1 MSTKAI
7 RHLTEADPHLG
18 AFIQRAGVIRIRPD
32 RTRTPFVSLV
42 RAVVSQQLSGKA
54 AGTILQ
60 RVLALFPAGRFPTPA
75 EILRVQPDALR
86 AAGLSRQ
93 KVAYVRDLAEKAV
106 AGVVP
111 TRMEIEAM
119 RDEEIVERLTRI
131 KGVGRWTVEML
142 LIFGLGRPDVLPA
155 HDLGVRKGFAL
166 VHAQRKLPTPE
177 QLSRF
182 GERWK
187 PHRTTAAL
195 YLWRAVDAERAP
207 AGR

>member
-7 RHLTEADPHLG
+7 RHLTEADPRLG
-18 AFIQRAGVIRIRPD
+18 AFIQRAGVIRLRPD

-54 AGTILQ
+54 ASTILQ
-60 RVLALFPAGRFPTPA
+60 RLLALFPANGFPTPA

-93 KVAYVRDLAEKAV
+93 KAAYVRDLAENAV

-111 TRMEIEAM
+111 TRAEIETM
-119 RDEEIVERLTRI
+119 EDEEIIERLTRI

-142 LIFGLGRPDVLPA
+142 LIFGLGRPDVLPV

-166 VHAQRKLPTPE
+166 VHAKRKLPAPE

-195 YLWRAVDAERAP
+195 YLWRAVDTPPGP
-207 AGR
+207 AVR